1 MKREQRRSVVAEES
15 VGQQGKDHDIQEDDH
30 EQSDLNFPVMLGQS
44 GVNRLELPV
53 LGELV
58 TFLGF
63 HGSPSATD
71 TAAFT
76 RAPKAA
82 QFRISHSTECT
93 YCYFA

>member
-15 VGQQGKDHDIQEDDH
+15 VGRQGEDHDIQEDDH
-30 EQSDLNFPVMLGQS
+30 EQSDLNFPVMLGQA

-58 TFLGF
+58 TFLGL
-63 HGSPSATD
+63 HGFLSASD

-82 QFRISHSTECT
+82 HV
-93 YCYFA
+93 A